1 MKHQRIDMR
10 PEKVIHISTKEKEK
24 RKKEAKKEKRK
35 RKSTTTNFVNFFQ
48 DVTNSERCKF
58 EIHEN
63 SSSLTVFMFVGLVLK
78 YKI

>member
-48 DVTNSERCKF
+48 DVT
-58 EIHEN
+58 
-63 SSSLTVFMFVGLVLK
+63 GLRQLLLAVTNVL
-78 YKI
+78 